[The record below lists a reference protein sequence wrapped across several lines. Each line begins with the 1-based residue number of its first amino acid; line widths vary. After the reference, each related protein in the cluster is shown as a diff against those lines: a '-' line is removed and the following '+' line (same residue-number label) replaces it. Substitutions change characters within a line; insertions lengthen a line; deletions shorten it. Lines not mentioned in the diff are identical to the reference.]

1 MEVFW
6 NAAVQAVQLLFSGEV
21 SVWEIIA
28 LSLRVSGISILIA
41 MGIGIPAG
49 YLMGSRRFLGRR
61 FMEILVN
68 TGMGLPPV
76 VAGLLVYMMLSR
88 SGPVAEAWVGIAN
101 RFVAATAPHAEPR
114 MLFTIGAM
122 LVAQVLISTPLV
134 MGVTAAAI
142 GSVPMEL
149 RWQARSLGA
158 SGFQEA
164 ILTIKEA
171 RRGVMAAVVAGFGGI
186 ISEVG
191 AVMIV
196 GGNIEHSTRVMTTA
210 IVLEARKGNFGLA
223 LALGFILIGISFV
236 INNGLTWLQQ
246 SGGRYER

>member
-6 NAAVQAVQLLFSGEV
+6 NAGVQAIQLLFSGEV

-28 LSLRVSGISILIA
+28 LSLRVSGVSILIA
-41 MGIGIPAG
+41 MGIGIPVG
-49 YLMGSRRFLGRR
+49 YLMGSRRFRGRR

-88 SGPVAEAWVGIAN
+88 SGPIAEAWVTLAN
-101 RFVAATAPHAEPR
+101 RFAAAAAPHAEPR
-114 MLFTIGAM
+114 MLFTVGAM

-158 SGFQEA
+158 SGIQEA

-223 LALGFILIGISFV
+223 LALGFILIGISFA